1 MYQFTFNP
9 LTLLFLDV
17 VVVSD
22 LYKNIWRKKG
32 MDQQVCISLF
42 TPFIKVMYLQGCVIE
57 ASRCHRPLTFAFG
70 RLEKLTFS

>member
-17 VVVSD
+17 VVVLD
-22 LYKNIWRKKG
+22 LYKNIWQKKG
-32 MDQQVCISLF
+32 MDQQICIPLF
-42 TPFIKVMYLQGCVIE
+42 APFIKVMYLQGCAIE
-57 ASRCHRPLTFAFG
+57 ASGCHRPLTFAFD